1 MNIKNKTKAEV
12 INELGKFRDDAV
24 ILGLRGHA
32 EAINME
38 IINLNVFS
46 ESYFECW
53 VNQTKHAIDASI
65 STVTKKK
72 EELVNTMFSK
82 DWDELLESKV
92 FERSQNNEVA
102 DLPISATQINALKH
116 HPSIVEDQYKTLAF
130 TNVIPADMAQRLI
143 GDLEYIVEHTNDEKY
158 ISALQAEIK
167 RLGYIAR
174 GEITKPSDVNYA
186 WTIRIE

>member
-1 MNIKNKTKAEV
+1 MDIKNKTKAEV

-53 VNQTKHAIDASI
+53 VSQTKHAIDASI
-65 STVTKKK
+65 STITKKK
-72 EELVNTMFSK
+72 EELINTMFSK

-102 DLPISATQINALKH
+102 DLPISAAQINALKH

-167 RLGYIAR
+167 RLGYIAK

-186 WTIRIE
+186 WTIRVE